1 MYAFSSLGFLQSL
14 VSGGFRENIH
24 DGSSSFRKGRLRPVN
39 SALTGSDNTQLALRG
54 NPVSTTI
61 HLKQRVPQE
70 ERLKSAQIWRYLE
83 EQHVLGLI
91 ATHKT
96 VAMTV
101 GWPKFMPQQ
110 GPR

>member
-54 NPVSTTI
+54 NSVSTTI
-61 HLKQRVPQE
+61 HLKQRVE
-70 ERLKSAQIWRYLE
+70 SGRTSEVCADLE
-83 EQHVLGLI
+83 ISGRTACSGTDCNSQDRRNDRGVAKIH
-91 ATHKT
+91 AT
-96 VAMTV
+96 AR
-101 GWPKFMPQQ
+101 P
-110 GPR
+110 